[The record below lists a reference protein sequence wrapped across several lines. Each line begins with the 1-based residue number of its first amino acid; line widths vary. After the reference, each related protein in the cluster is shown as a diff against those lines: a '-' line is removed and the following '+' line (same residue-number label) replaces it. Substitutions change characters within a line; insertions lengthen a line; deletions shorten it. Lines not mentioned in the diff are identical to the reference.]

1 MILVLKVIH
10 YQIRNIII
18 MEVKSVL
25 ILAQENMLMKMI
37 KFAIKKKI
45 ANL

>member
-1 MILVLKVIH
+1 MILVLKVVH

-18 MEVKSVL
+18 MEVKSAL
-25 ILAQENMLMKMI
+25 ILAQGNMHIKMI